1 MAKKKAAKASRRKP
15 VLIKVKERKSW
26 NALIR
31 KRFQE
36 VPEWWKK
43 KYSDLSHLVM
53 EACGLKEK
61 PKHDDLARNI
71 AKDLIYNEKRK
82 QKKKQKKAREEQ
94 VSQIR
99 QDVAQDPHL
108 NEAVLSAADQVQLDY
123 EEPIEG
129 ARPVEELA
137 RRTFHDS
144 PLRNELEKRIEE
156 RDARIQELEDVIRV
170 QKQQQ
175 EARDERDRRYFE
187 QGLKG
192 LEGSG
197 AVDWDGKFQNYIH
210 QVSVPA
216 GHQATRPC

>member
-31 KRFQE
+31 KRFEE

-61 PKHDDLARNI
+61 PKWRDLAYQ
-71 AKDLIYNEKRK
+71 AAHDVLYNEKRK
-82 QKKKQKKAREEQ
+82 QKEKQEKARKEQ
-94 VSQIR
+94 VTQIME
-99 QDVAQDPHL
+99 DVAHDPHL
-108 NEAVLSAADQVQLDY
+108 NEAVLSATDQVQLDY

-129 ARPVEELA
+129 AWPVEELA

-144 PLRNELEKRIEE
+144 PLRSELEAE
-156 RDARIQELEDVIRV
+156 
-170 QKQQQ
+170 
-175 EARDERDRRYFE
+175 
-187 QGLKG
+187 
-192 LEGSG
+192 
-197 AVDWDGKFQNYIH
+197 N
-210 QVSVPA
+210 
-216 GHQATRPC
+216 